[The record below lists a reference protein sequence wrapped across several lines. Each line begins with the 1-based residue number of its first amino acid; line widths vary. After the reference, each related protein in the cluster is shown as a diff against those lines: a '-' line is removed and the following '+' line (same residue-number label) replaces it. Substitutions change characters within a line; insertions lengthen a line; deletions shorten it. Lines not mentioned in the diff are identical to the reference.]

1 MIYYILKRLLNMIP
15 LLIGITLITFLVM
28 QLTPGKPSDR
38 LTDLNVKISAEA
50 KEQLIKL
57 YGLDKPWYVQY
68 GQWLKRIVRLDFG
81 KSFRDDRPVIRK
93 IAERL
98 PWTIL
103 LNILTM
109 GFIFIVASLIGI
121 FSAVRQNTLFDK
133 GMTVFVFVGFSTPS
147 FWFGL
152 LLMILFGLKLGWFPI
167 SGVYSLNFDELSF
180 FGKIID
186 VAHHLV
192 LPVVTLSLLGLASL
206 SRYMRS
212 SMLEVIRQQYIA
224 AARARGLSE
233 RTVIF
238 KHALRNALLPIITIL
253 GLSVPDI
260 IGGSVIIETIFAYPG
275 IGRLGYD
282 AIMARDYPVV
292 MGILT
297 IVAFLTLFG
306 NLLADI
312 MYAWVDPRIRYK

>member
-1 MIYYILKRLLNMIP
+1 MIP

-109 GFIFIVASLIGI
+109 GLIFIVASLIGI

>member
-1 MIYYILKRLLNMIP
+1 MVQYILKRLINMLP

-212 SMLEVIRQQYIA
+212 SMLEVIRQQYID

>member
-1 MIYYILKRLLNMIP
+1 MLP

-212 SMLEVIRQQYIA
+212 SMLEVIRQQYID

>member
-1 MIYYILKRLLNMIP
+1 MIP

-57 YGLDKPWYVQY
+57 YGLDKPWHVQY

-81 KSFRDDRPVIRK
+81 KSFRDDRPVMRK

-212 SMLEVIRQQYIA
+212 SMLEVIRQQYID

-253 GLSVPDI
+253 GLSLPDI

-275 IGRLGYD
+275 IGRLGYE

-312 MYAWVDPRIRYK
+312 MYGWADPRIRYK

>member
-1 MIYYILKRLLNMIP
+1 MIP

-133 GMTVFVFVGFSTPS
+133 GMTLFVFVGFSTPS